1 MKFQSKIIF
10 QHACKFCP
18 SVINLK
24 EVIKD
29 VKKKAE
35 AGEDEPMT
43 VEECFEEAHKKMA
56 INGLCVH
63 ALEQVCV
70 DHFKSLGNTQ
80 QIKEAEGM
88 KGTWEAKAS
97 FRSSSSGQSWKI
109 GKLKSS
115 LDGQSSSSSGGQ
127 SLVTVTPILC
137 QTIISIF
144 LGLIVH

>member
-63 ALEQVCV
+63 AL
-70 DHFKSLGNTQ
+70 G
-80 QIKEAEGM
+80 
-88 KGTWEAKAS
+88 KGSIE
-97 FRSSSSGQSWKI
+97 KI
-109 GKLKSS
+109 
-115 LDGQSSSSSGGQ
+115 D
-127 SLVTVTPILC
+127 
-137 QTIISIF
+137 F
-144 LGLIVH
+144 F